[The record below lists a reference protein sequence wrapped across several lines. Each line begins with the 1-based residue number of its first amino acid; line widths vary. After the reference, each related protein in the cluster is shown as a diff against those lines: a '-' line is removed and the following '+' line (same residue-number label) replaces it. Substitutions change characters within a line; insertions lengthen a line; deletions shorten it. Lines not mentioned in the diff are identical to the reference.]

1 MHRTIH
7 LLFPLILLISIV
19 LTACGEEK
27 PYEIIKTESKVTEF
41 DDRIQ
46 LEFQFEINNYTDK
59 DYYFSL
65 VFPSY
70 IQEALITKVEFIKIM
85 ADSTN
90 SGVMLVTASKDGGQ
104 MSEETIK
111 SIINGGLPFVE
122 QILIG
127 KTLNL
132 N

>member
-1 MHRTIH
+1 M
-7 LLFPLILLISIV
+7 FPLILLISIV

>member
-46 LEFQFEINNYTDK
+46 LEFQFEINNYTDE
-59 DYYFSL
+59 DYYFTL

-70 IQEALITKVEFIKIM
+70 IQEPLITKVEF
-85 ADSTN
+85 N
-90 SGVMLVTASKDGGQ
+90 
-104 MSEETIK
+104 
-111 SIINGGLPFVE
+111 
-122 QILIG
+122 
-127 KTLNL
+127 
-132 N
+132 